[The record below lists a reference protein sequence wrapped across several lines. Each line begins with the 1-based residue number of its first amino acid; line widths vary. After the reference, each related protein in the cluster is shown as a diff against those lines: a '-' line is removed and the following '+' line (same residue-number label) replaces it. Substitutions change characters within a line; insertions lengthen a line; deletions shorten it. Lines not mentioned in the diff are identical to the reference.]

1 MRPLLP
7 RTQNTLKKT
16 TLMRALTAIW
26 ANKYTK
32 KTEPTPK
39 KINPT
44 PKKPSSQKKK
54 WAVFFLLML
63 VVLPNAAPAKAS
75 VFDPIVQALLPFY
88 QKISKKSPQSPK
100 ETSEPQSASSPTPTS
115 LTPEEPTSY
124 AALYAEEDPVPTFS
138 PKDSI
143 SPDLFALLQAEFA
156 ASRDDP
162 KTALALYKAQSFKE
176 NATAVFERALNLSM
190 QLEPASD
197 SLAFAKAWQ
206 EVNQDHVPVWF
217 YVTHL
222 ALKAEDYPTVAQNLR
237 LILNYDPN
245 ADLSQLFSG
254 IFPSSPASGRA
265 LLNALQA
272 VDGDDNVSFSVLKA
286 GVLAQLGEVTPAVLY
301 LDNAIKASPNN
312 LAYLTLKADILSQAG
327 EEKKLLDFL
336 NTAIRQST
344 GETKKQ
350 LYLYQVRHF
359 INENKLPLAWE
370 TLKKAHNA
378 FKDDAETALLGS
390 LVALDIKAYADANR
404 LLTPLTA
411 LPNLASEAHYYLGIS
426 HERTH
431 DYETALS
438 HFRQVND
445 MQFVLPATKKQVA
458 YELLFGNPDNAI
470 TALVNLR
477 DNFEMYASE
486 SYTLQADILLKMD
499 KKSEAYALLMG
510 AYREYPDD
518 LSLLYTATQLL
529 NDKDDF
535 NEKQKNLNTLLSF
548 EPNNPAYRLDLA
560 KLILSRTPDD
570 AQSLTTA
577 QEISVLPADSF
588 DYDSRLQLSALLLLA
603 QYDLN
608 KQNYQAVI
616 DALEVP
622 YELSPDLQVGIVLL
636 RAYQGLGNSAKVSLL
651 LADLTARFG
660 NADSTSTEQQP
671 PNETPSEAPNEA
683 TDSTA
688 L

>member
-16 TLMRALTAIW
+16 TLMRALTTIW
-26 ANKYTK
+26 ANKPTK
-32 KTEPTPK
+32 KTEPKTP
-39 KINPT
+39 PT
-44 PKKPSSQKKK
+44 QKKPSSQKKK

-63 VVLPNAAPAKAS
+63 VVLPSAAPAKAS
-75 VFDPIVQALLPFY
+75 VFDPIVQTLLPFY
-88 QKISKKSPQSPK
+88 QKISKKSPQPPK
-100 ETSEPQSASSPTPTS
+100 DTSGQPTPSPAPTS
-115 LTPEEPTSY
+115 PSSEVPTSY

-162 KTALALYKAQSFKE
+162 KAALELYKTQSFKE

-190 QLEPASD
+190 QLESAAD

-301 LDNAIKASPNN
+301 LNNAIKASPNH

-350 LYLYQVRHF
+350 LYLYQVRYF

-470 TALVNLR
+470 AALTALR

-486 SYTLQADILLKMD
+486 SYTLQADILLKMG
-499 KKSEAYALLMG
+499 KKAEAYTLLMD
-510 AYREYPDD
+510 AYRNYPDD
-518 LSLLYTATQLL
+518 LSLLYAATQLL
-529 NDKDDF
+529 SDESDF
-535 NEKQKNLNTLLSF
+535 DEKQNNLNTLLSF

-570 AQSLTTA
+570 AQSLATA

-622 YELSPDLQVGIVLL
+622 YELSPDFQVGIVLL
-636 RAYQGLGNSAKVSLL
+636 RAYQGLGNFVKVSEL

-660 NADSTSTEQQP
+660 NTNSQNTPDDASDSNVTDASPETVQSTS
-671 PNETPSEAPNEA
+671 
-683 TDSTA
+683 